1 MITTRDELNERPRWV
16 VVTMWVLAVAVAAV
30 GVAVA
35 IASSSAWPLV
45 AFAGLFLP
53 MIPYGRRQRRAQS
66 APSVPR

>member
-1 MITTRDELNERPRWV
+1 MITTTDGLTDRPWWIA
-16 VVTMWVLAVAVAAV
+16 VTLWVLAVAVAAV

-35 IASSSAWPLV
+35 IASSSVWPLV

-53 MIPYGRRQRRAQS
+53 MIPVGRRQRRTQS